1 MFAHIKGTQEQAKDA
16 CYLRQHLKS
25 QSFWCKSR
33 GCLMLI
39 QKSVDAYTEDVDICE
54 TVPAFQPCQNY
65 HCCILAV
72 KPEQ

>member
-1 MFAHIKGTQEQAKDA
+1 M
-16 CYLRQHLKS
+16 
-25 QSFWCKSR
+25 
-33 GCLMLI
+33 MLI

-54 TVPAFQPCQNY
+54 TVPAFQPCQIY